1 MLVLGVLSVLA
12 LLLASAVP
20 TLAFAHTATA
30 ITVPAATVTTGA
42 STYLGTGTV
51 TYLKDG
57 QTFGVSGQ
65 QVKIHRYDF
74 AKKIWVYIATRG
86 TDSAGAF
93 DLLLP
98 GGETFRYSY
107 AGSRYL
113 AASSAEVRVDLL
125 PGTPLPFVVTIDAG
139 HQSIRSRV
147 MEPIGPGSHT
157 KKPAAVSGTSGR
169 YTHTP
174 EYTRNLQVALKLRD
188 RLVRHGV
195 KVVMVR
201 TRNAVN
207 IANST
212 RAKTANAAHSDLFV
226 RLHCDGSTIHSR
238 HGISTLTPGRNAWTG
253 PIVTRSRTAAN
264 LLQHGMLKYT
274 GAVDR
279 GVVPRTDMAG
289 FNWATVPSVIV
300 EMGFMTNT
308 AEDRRMATVAYR
320 NKLAAGIEEGILSY
334 LRSSR

>member
-1 MLVLGVLSVLA
+1 VGILCVSALLA
-12 LLLASAVP
+12 LPAV
-20 TLAFAHTATA
+20 AFAHTATA
-30 ITVPAATVTTGA
+30 ISVPASVVATDT

-57 QTFGVSGQ
+57 QALPVAGR

-74 AKKIWVYIATRG
+74 AKKVWVYIATRG
-86 TDSAGAF
+86 TDSVGAF

-107 AGSRYL
+107 VGSRYL
-113 AASSAEVRVDLL
+113 AASSAQVRVDLL

-139 HQSIRSRV
+139 HQSIRSRA
-147 MEPIGPGSHT
+147 MEPIGPGSHRR
-157 KKPAAVSGTSGR
+157 KLAAVSGTSGR

-201 TRNAVN
+201 TRSAVN
-207 IANST
+207 IANSS
-212 RAKTANAAHSDLFV
+212 RAKLANAAHSDLFV
-226 RLHCDGSTIHSR
+226 RLHCDGSTVHSK
-238 HGISTLTPGRNAWTG
+238 HGISTLTPGRNTWTG
-253 PIVTRSRTAAN
+253 PIVARSRTAAG
-264 LLQHGMLKYT
+264 LLHRGMLEHT

-279 GVVPRTDMAG
+279 GIVSRTDMAG

-300 EMGFMTNT
+300 EMGFMSNT
-308 AEDRRMATVAYR
+308 TEDRRMATAAYQ
-320 NKLAAGIEEGILSY
+320 NKLAAGLEEGTLSY
-334 LRSSR
+334 LGSR